1 MPMYWRYRPFLA
13 GVRIPFRAPRAVRAP
28 EAESGDYMTESE
40 NYSAEAEASSMDP
53 HDWGRAMALAVTRLA
68 EQLAPED
75 SEDIHA
81 ALVGKDL
88 CLTITDDDE
97 GVVIKVST
105 APGAG

>member
-1 MPMYWRYRPFLA
+1 
-13 GVRIPFRAPRAVRAP
+13 
-28 EAESGDYMTESE
+28 MTESE
-40 NYSAEAEASSMDP
+40 NYSAEAEASSTYP

-81 ALVGKDL
+81 AVVGKEL

-97 GVVIKVST
+97 GVIIKVTT
-105 APGAG
+105 ASGTG